1 MAKHGPVSASLDSHR
16 DVLRRVRTVLG
27 RIMNALEQV
36 GDALTW
42 YQASHGI
49 ERADAQVHYCIGR
62 VVALDELWPWAS
74 HV

>member
-36 GDALTW
+36 GDAL
-42 YQASHGI
+42 G
-49 ERADAQVHYCIGR
+49 
-62 VVALDELWPWAS
+62 
-74 HV
+74 